1 MQNNEPLSEFTV
13 DIDPVADGV
22 AGGEYLP
29 QGTNLESLLNSDA
42 APSDITGEVE
52 VLTYERKGTSVSLSI
67 HSHSDEQQ
75 TILLPLLYYRNNV
88 LTSEESSESCE
99 MQVGDNNRTELVIP
113 PHFEGTVQVY
123 YSVPM
128 VWRVASL
135 VSFATF
141 VALMLSF

>member
-1 MQNNEPLSEFTV
+1 M
-13 DIDPVADGV
+13 
-22 AGGEYLP
+22 
-29 QGTNLESLLNSDA
+29 
-42 APSDITGEVE
+42 
-52 VLTYERKGTSVSLSI
+52 LTYERKGTSVSLSI

-75 TILLPLLYYRNNV
+75 TILLPLLYYRNYV